1 MTTARPL
8 VVAADG
14 AVLDE
19 ILRVAAVAGCE
30 LDRAPDLAAA
40 RSRWTRAPLVV
51 IDEDSAD
58 DRVLLP
64 HLSHLPRRDGV
75 VVVSKGA
82 AGVDSWRR
90 AALVGAR
97 RVVCLPDDESDL
109 TVALADVAD
118 APAERPGPILAFLG
132 GRGGAG
138 ASVLAAATA
147 VEADRAGPALLV
159 DCDPL
164 GGGLDLPLGLE
175 NTPGHR
181 WPDVRLSGRV
191 SLPALVDALPRRGT
205 LPVLACGRTGPGPT
219 PRALSA
225 VVTAGRRSGRTV
237 VCDLPRHLD
246 EGALAVAS
254 LADLVVLVV
263 PVEFRACMA
272 ARQVLELLMPHT
284 DRLAIVASGHP
295 HAGAPPSRTTA
306 LLGPPL
312 LATLPPER
320 RVAATLETGE
330 FDLPPRGALATTAR
344 TVLAELHPTPT
355 SLPAAA

>member
-8 VVAADG
+8 VVATEG

-19 ILRVAAVAGCE
+19 ILRVAAVAGCD
-30 LDRAPDLAAA
+30 LDRAPDLTVA

-51 IDEDSAD
+51 VEEDAAAEE
-58 DRVLLP
+58 V
-64 HLSHLPRRDGV
+64 HLPRRDGV
-75 VVVSKGA
+75 LVVAKGA
-82 AGVDSWRR
+82 AGVDTWRH
-90 AALVGAR
+90 AALVGAT
-97 RVVCLPDDESDL
+97 RVLTLPDDESDL
-109 TVALADVAD
+109 TLAFADASD
-118 APAERPGPILAFLG
+118 APADHPGPILAFVG

-147 VEADRAGPALLV
+147 VESARTAPSLLV

-191 SLPALVDALPRRGT
+191 ALASLVAALPRRGP
-205 LPVLACGRTGPGPT
+205 LPVLACGRTGPGPD
-219 PRALSA
+219 PRSLSA
-225 VVTAGRRSGRTV
+225 IVTAGRRSGHTV
-237 VCDLPRHLD
+237 ICDLPRHLD
-246 EGALAVAS
+246 EGALAVVS
-254 LADLVVLVV
+254 SADLVVLVV

-272 ARQVLELLMPHT
+272 AKQVLERLTPHT
-284 DRLAIVASGHP
+284 DHLAIVASGHSR
-295 HAGAPPSRTTA
+295 AGAPPSRTTA

-312 LATLPPER
+312 LTSLPPER

-330 FDLPPRGALATTAR
+330 FDVPPKGALASAAR
-344 TVLAELHPTPT
+344 AVLAELRSPTT
-355 SLPAAA
+355 ALPAAA

>member
-1 MTTARPL
+1 MTTAHPL

-14 AVLDE
+14 VVLEE

-30 LDRAPDLAAA
+30 LDRAPDLPAA

-51 IDEDSAD
+51 LEEDAVDDE
-58 DRVLLP
+58 VL
-64 HLSHLPRRDGV
+64 LPRRDGV
-75 VVVSKGA
+75 LVVAKGA
-82 AGVDSWRR
+82 AGVDTWRH

-97 RVVCLPDDESDL
+97 RVLCLPDDESEL
-109 TVALADVAD
+109 TLAFADAAD
-118 APAERPGPILAFLG
+118 APAERPGPVLAVIG

-147 VEADRAGPALLV
+147 VEAARTTPALLV

-181 WPDVRLSGRV
+181 WPDVHLSGRV
-191 SLPALVDALPRRGT
+191 ALPSLVDALPRRGT
-205 LPVLACGRTGPGPT
+205 LPVLSCGRTGPGPT
-219 PRALSA
+219 RRALFA
-225 VVTAGRRSGRTV
+225 IVTAGRRSGRAV
-237 VCDLPRHLD
+237 ICDLPRHLD

-254 LADLVVLVV
+254 AADLVVLVV

-272 ARQVLELLMPHT
+272 AKQVLERLAPHT
-284 DRLAIVASGHP
+284 DHLALVASGHS
-295 HAGAPPSRTTA
+295 HSGAPPSRTTA

-330 FDLPPRGALATTAR
+330 FDLPPKGPLVTAAR
-344 TVLAELHPTPT
+344 AVLAEL
-355 SLPAAA
+355 LAGPASRVEDFPMAA